1 MKRAGLLAYG
11 RKVGRVK
18 KVEFWIY
25 KMEEE
30 AMKVEICDKRTIKDP
45 WGLEMGKW

>member
-1 MKRAGLLAYG
+1 MKRAGLLAHG

-18 KVEFWIY
+18 KVEFWMR

-30 AMKVEICDKRTIKDP
+30 AMKVGIC
-45 WGLEMGKW
+45 GKE